1 MGRVME
7 GMKSCKNLSGL
18 IVMQR
23 VEKPAH
29 LSAISGAETL
39 STLLSLAPPN
49 ARPPFVRVPFHS
61 PLLICYSSGTTGTP
75 KPIVHSVGGV
85 LLNLIKEGRLHDC
98 VSADSTIFQYTT
110 TGWIMYVLQIAN
122 MLLGAR
128 IVAYD
133 GSPFMPDK
141 TTIVEILG
149 QQHVTVFGTS
159 PRWMQEMAKSG
170 IRPRDTAD
178 LSALRTITSTGMVL
192 SDQLF
197 EWVYDFGFPSSI
209 HLINKSGGTDIVS
222 RWVPHPL
229 N

>member
-1 MGRVME
+1 MRAVME
-7 GMKSCKNLSGL
+7 GMKSCKNLSSL
-18 IVMQR
+18 IFMQR
-23 VEKPAH
+23 VEKPVD

-39 STLLSLAPPN
+39 SSLLSRAV
-49 ARPPFVRVPFHS
+49 ADKTPPFTRVPFHA
-61 PLLICYSSGTTGTP
+61 PLFICYSSGTTGTP
-75 KPIVHSVGGV
+75 KAIVHSVGGV
-85 LLNLIKEGRLHDC
+85 LLNLIKEGRLHDA
-98 VSADSTIFQYTT
+98 VSADSVIFQYTT

-133 GSPFMPDK
+133 GSPFMPAK

-149 QQHVTVFGTS
+149 QQRVTVFGTS

-170 IRPRDTAD
+170 ISPRDTVD

-197 EWVYDFGFPSSI
+197 EWAYDTGFSPSI

-222 RWVPHPL
+222 RWFPVFP
-229 N
+229 